1 MHEFHTKKV
10 NKDCLIACKE
20 INAMSKSTLSQH
32 DRVLSG
38 IELLSED
45 DQNNIQQKVKVAFPR
60 LLEHVNPSRQSDV
73 ETTSKPWPEIRDSQR
88 PGARFHKF
96 SSSACW
102 LDYFEIRH
110 VFSINIYE
118 DGGWLARICK

>member
-10 NKDCLIACKE
+10 NKDCLIACRE

-73 ETTSKPWPEIRDSQR
+73 ETTSKQRQSMSSNRRRKVVENANGIDVEISTLFRRIVIDVVSTL
-88 PGARFHKF
+88 RF
-96 SSSACW
+96 
-102 LDYFEIRH
+102 RRR
-110 VFSINIYE
+110 INVE
-118 DGGWLARICK
+118 